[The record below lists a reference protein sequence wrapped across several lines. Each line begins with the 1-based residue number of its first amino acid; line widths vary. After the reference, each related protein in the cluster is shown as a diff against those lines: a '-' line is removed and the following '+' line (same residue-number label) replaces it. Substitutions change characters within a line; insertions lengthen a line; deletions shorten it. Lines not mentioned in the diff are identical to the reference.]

1 MFARDDS
8 DVALPLDFGRVGVIF
23 ESSLC
28 VSDLAVTNEYS
39 FTFADT
45 LDDLYTTEWEWGRRG
60 VSFFVENYPWPSWQR
75 PDSVGLSFES
85 RCSY

>member
-23 ESSLC
+23 ESPLC

-45 LDDLYTTEWEWGRRG
+45 LDDLYTTEWE
-60 VSFFVENYPWPSWQR
+60 
-75 PDSVGLSFES
+75 
-85 RCSY
+85 